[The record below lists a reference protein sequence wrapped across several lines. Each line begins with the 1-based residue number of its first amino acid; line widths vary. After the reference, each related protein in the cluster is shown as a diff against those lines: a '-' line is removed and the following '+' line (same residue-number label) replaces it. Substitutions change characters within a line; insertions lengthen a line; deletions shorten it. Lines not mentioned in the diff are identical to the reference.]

1 MLEEKWDQNGHEK
14 KKSSKRKRI
23 LFQSQEKGFRIDKA
37 SLTLPR
43 SSGECCS
50 PLVHQGGRDRL
61 GRGPVTRAWSLP
73 PPRGPWSD
81 FGNSEFSIQHR
92 EPDSTV
98 LAGPLARASRTGTH
112 GAVGR
117 MLAGAGGRPR
127 GRAAGGR
134 SGAAPPPLP
143 PKPARRRGTVAVR
156 VVAPPRGGDERAGE
170 QQRPEPHG
178 LGRGPGPAALQP
190 VPRVSY
196 FSGCFSLSWALKWGR
211 R

>member
-14 KKSSKRKRI
+14 KKSSKHKRI

-61 GRGPVTRAWSLP
+61 GRGPVTRAPWSLP

-117 MLAGAGGRPR
+117 MLAGGGGKAQGTCGWRAER
-127 GRAAGGR
+127 GC
-134 SGAAPPPLP
+134 SPAAPAEACPPQGHGRGSGRRTSE
-143 PKPARRRGTVAVR
+143 RRR
-156 VVAPPRGGDERAGE
+156 
-170 QQRPEPHG
+170 
-178 LGRGPGPAALQP
+178 
-190 VPRVSY
+190 
-196 FSGCFSLSWALKWGR
+196 
-211 R
+211 